1 MSLENVRWWRPFW
14 FSQKSWRLSLRI
26 VWLRVKVD
34 VLSAFSAPEGST
46 VPPSATGN
54 VYFSSLLGNITS
66 LALSPLAWISDA
78 SISSS
83 SSRSTASFFS
93 LPDSS
98 AYNTKPR
105 NIPEI
110 TFFRNWWI
118 RDWSCVDLG
127 RNSTDEFL
135 QPMRYFGKWQVAP
148 YLLMVH
154 ISKGFRFL
162 VGLNDGWP
170 RACSSALSHSTDS
183 GIGVEPL
190 LLSCC
195 DDVGGVVPY
204 EFDEEEVVDKP
215 ETTIGT

>member
-1 MSLENVRWWRPFW
+1 MIIGFLVGSKNFCELLSVPCEVFVLHEHDWIHWVAKSCTTVLASRLTSFTEDFMICCDHVTKISARGTTSPVRLLQEAIVILVLWQISQFRFFGKGVETLCLPGTTRLCAPKRVHEKNSRVSLFE
-14 FSQKSWRLSLRI
+14 S
-26 VWLRVKVD
+26 
-34 VLSAFSAPEGST
+34 
-46 VPPSATGN
+46 
-54 VYFSSLLGNITS
+54 
-66 LALSPLAWISDA
+66 
-78 SISSS
+78 
-83 SSRSTASFFS
+83 
-93 LPDSS
+93 
-98 AYNTKPR
+98 
-105 NIPEI
+105 
-110 TFFRNWWI
+110 
-118 RDWSCVDLG
+118 
-127 RNSTDEFL
+127 L

-154 ISKGFRFL
+154 ISKGFRFW